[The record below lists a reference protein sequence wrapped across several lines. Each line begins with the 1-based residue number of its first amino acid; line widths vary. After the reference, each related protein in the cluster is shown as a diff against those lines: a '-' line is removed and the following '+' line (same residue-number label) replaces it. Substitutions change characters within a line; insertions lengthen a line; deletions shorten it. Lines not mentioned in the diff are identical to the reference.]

1 MIILSLL
8 TMITLKGVWFSS
20 YMFIH
25 VNKCCNLFSTNKP
38 FEWLPFWVNTIV
50 FLYFFY
56 FAAFHCI
63 KYLSCI
69 LYDSQRGGHVL
80 LFFHFPCKPYN
91 EYRHFDSFV
100 FCLYACFVSV
110 VPIFPHKS
118 QREGLSVHVNFCVG
132 SLLYSRFMITI
143 VTFYCRIGKLLYQL
157 ISVLSPICPIKL
169 IITYLA
175 PSCLVGSV
183 AGHTQN
189 L

>member
-1 MIILSLL
+1 MLH
-8 TMITLKGVWFSS
+8 KGLVWKISTGEASPLRGAGPWRSYS

-56 FAAFHCI
+56 FAVFHCI
-63 KYLSCI
+63 KYLVIPYIFFSLQFSYLSCI

-80 LFFHFPCKPYN
+80 LFFHFPCKPYD

-100 FCLYACFVSV
+100 FVICLFVSV

-118 QREGLSVHVNFCVG
+118 QREGLFVHVNFCVN
-132 SLLYSRFMITI
+132 SDEF
-143 VTFYCRIGKLLYQL
+143 
-157 ISVLSPICPIKL
+157 
-169 IITYLA
+169 
-175 PSCLVGSV
+175 
-183 AGHTQN
+183 
-189 L
+189 